1 MAGTGA
7 RFAEDL
13 TVTNYA
19 DPGYFLR
26 VSIAFDDVGES
37 MMGRGIQ
44 GVTISARAGTAE
56 YDYQHGAH
64 ERHHLWGVWL
74 SWLLDRVWPFGRD
87 PATGERHVV
96 GAIKGDR
103 WRAYFALKS
112 LWHYYPDA
120 ELVEELRNLLETPQ

>member
-1 MAGTGA
+1 MS
-7 RFAEDL
+7 D
-13 TVTNYA
+13 YA
-19 DPGYFLR
+19 NPGYLLR
-26 VSIAFDDVGES
+26 NSIAWDQAGQAA
-37 MMGRGIQ
+37 MGRGIL
-44 GVTISARAGTAE
+44 GITISARAGTAE
-56 YDYQHGAH
+56 ADYYSGAR

-112 LWHYYPDA
+112 LWHYYPDP
-120 ELVEELRNLLETPQ
+120 ELVAELRNLLDTPQAILEPARILREE